1 MLPICHNSQNISIEK
16 KSELLIRPKKFRGM
30 PWVPW
35 YFARMLGLKVP
46 NRLRIAKCG
55 FSLVGSFA
63 TLVGAAEAE
72 TDLVRRQL
80 GTYDPKNGNG

>member
-35 YFARMLGLKVP
+35 YFARMLGLEVP
-46 NRLRIAKCG
+46 NQLRIAK
-55 FSLVGSFA
+55 A
-63 TLVGAAEAE
+63 
-72 TDLVRRQL
+72 DLVWLAVLRGWLGRRRRIWFVVSL
-80 GTYDPKNGNG
+80 GRMIP